1 MTTAA
6 EFQANV
12 DKATV
17 NFQRFDSVVNGG
29 PDVVVTT
36 DSGEVPSLAKVI
48 AEIGYNADAA
58 EEAAAAALSAGAA
71 SASAISASAS
81 AASAEAVSGPTYAS
95 TAAGLAATT
104 NGQSFAVNPGTG
116 VVTIYLNSAGSAV
129 AQRTLAT
136 TAYLAAST
144 GAAQIGAVDGA
155 SGTLWTTVAGFISR
169 LLSSAG
175 SASVGFLQAGS
186 GAVAR
191 TVQTKLRERINVKD
205 FGALGNNSA
214 NDTAAI
220 TAAINAAATAGG
232 DVYFPAG
239 IYRHTGIAIA
249 NLRFVR
255 LIGEANSSFSSAG
268 TKGVRL
274 VCTSGTANHLD
285 FTNAHGVTVEHFQ
298 MECVSGTTPSAG
310 AAIRF
315 YSTDGGSA
323 YCGVKHVR
331 LENCYNGVLID
342 GCSNSWAEHLT
353 LRTCKG
359 LFAVKVI
366 GSGKR
371 VDQVRIA
378 DVVIDTEVTGGS
390 TTCVGVDIDT
400 NSHTIWLDRI
410 SALQCKY
417 GVYLH
422 GATAPEFVRMNG
434 VEAENSYSHGFLI
447 DTGAHIWLDQVYATI
462 NRGSGIVFG
471 ATFTSTAVVTAPDA
485 RGNKEHGIL
494 LNGSGGIQIIAP
506 RIGQNSNT
514 DLGATTNTSDGI
526 SIGGGV
532 SNVTVIGGKSGGNI
546 NLTGTGTQRYGI
558 DVNTGASDN
567 IIVTGVNLTGNATGP
582 LAYNGTGT
590 NRKVRDNIGQ
600 VDLGY
605 SRGTLT
611 VTTGNTTGVFAHNL
625 GANPAQTIV
634 APTSDPGTGRWWVT
648 KNSTQVIVNFGT
660 AVAGNVTFD
669 VEAFL

>member
-1 MTTAA
+1 MTTQTLGTIRLLPGGA
-6 EFQANV
+6 ANV
-12 DKATV
+12 ERV
-17 NFQRFDSVVNGG
+17 SVIRLGDN
-29 PDVVVTT
+29 T
-36 DSGEVPSLAKVI
+36 A
-48 AEIGYNADAA
+48 
-58 EEAAAAALSAGAA
+58 EAARQAVLAQDSAED
-71 SASAISASAS
+71 ASAS
-81 AASAEAVSGPTYAS
+81 AAVAEAMVGPTYAS

-104 NGQSFAVNPGTG
+104 SGQSFAVNPGTG

-155 SGTLWTTVAGFISR
+155 GGTLWTTVAGFISR

-175 SASVGFLQAGS
+175 SASIGFLQAGTS
-186 GAVAR
+186 AVAR
-191 TVQTKLRERINVKD
+191 TAQDKLRERINVKD

-220 TAAINAAATAGG
+220 TAAINAANTAGC

-255 LIGEANSSFSSAG
+255 LIGEANSSFSTAG

-274 VCTSGTANHLD
+274 VCTSATANHLD
-285 FTNAHGVTVEHFQ
+285 FTEAHGVTVENIQ
-298 MECVSGTTPSAG
+298 LECVSGTTPTAG
-310 AAIRF
+310 SVIRF
-315 YSTDGGSA
+315 YASSGVSA
-323 YCGVKHVR
+323 YCGVRNVR
-331 LENCYNGVLID
+331 TENCYNGLLID
-342 GCSNSWAEHLT
+342 GCSNSWAQHLT

-359 LFAVKVI
+359 LFAIKVV

-390 TTCVGVDIDT
+390 TTCVGVDVDT
-400 NSHTIWLDRI
+400 DSHTIWLDRI
-410 SALQCKY
+410 SALKCKY

-434 VEAENSYSHGFLI
+434 VEAENSNSHGFLI

-471 ATFTSTAVVTAPDA
+471 ATFASTAVVTAPDA
-485 RGNKEHGIL
+485 RGNKAHGIMV
-494 LNGSGGIQIIAP
+494 NGSGGIQIIAP

-514 DLGATTNTSDGI
+514 DLGATTNTNDGI
-526 SIGGGV
+526 SIGAGV
-532 SNVTVIGGKSGGNI
+532 SNVTVIGGKCGGNI
-546 NLTGTGTQRYGI
+546 NLTGTGTQRYGVN
-558 DVNTGASDN
+558 VNTGASDN
-567 IIVTGVNLTGNATGP
+567 IVISGVNLTGNATGP

-590 NRKVRDNIGQ
+590 NRQVMNNIGQ
-600 VDLGY
+600 ADLGY

-611 VTTGNTTGVFAHNL
+611 VTSGNTTGVFAHGL
-625 GANPAQTIV
+625 GATPARAFAT
-634 APTSDPGTGRWWVT
+634 PTSDPGAGRYWVT
-648 KNSTQVIVNFGT
+648 KNSTQVIVNFNT
-660 AVAGNVTFD
+660 AVGSNVTFD
-669 VEAFL
+669 AEAFL

>member
-1 MTTAA
+1 MSGTQNLGTIRLLPGGA
-6 EFQANV
+6 ANV
-12 DKATV
+12 ERV
-17 NFQRFDSVVNGG
+17 SVIRLGDN
-29 PDVVVTT
+29 T
-36 DSGEVPSLAKVI
+36 A
-48 AEIGYNADAA
+48 
-58 EEAAAAALSAGAA
+58 EAARQAVLAQA
-71 SASAISASAS
+71 SADDSSAS
-81 AASAEAVSGPTYAS
+81 AAVAEALVGPTYAS

-104 NGQSFAVNPGTG
+104 SGQSFAVNPGTG

-155 SGTLWTTVAGFISR
+155 GGTLWTTVAGFISR

-175 SASVGFLQAGS
+175 SASIGFLQAGT
-186 GAVAR
+186 GATAR
-191 TVQTKLRERINVKD
+191 TAQDKLRERINVKD

-239 IYRHTGIAIA
+239 IYRHTGIAKSD
-249 NLRFVR
+249 LRFVR
-255 LIGEANSSFSSAG
+255 LIGEANSSFSTAG

-285 FTNAHGVTVEHFQ
+285 FTNAHGVTVEHIQ

-331 LENCYNGVLID
+331 FENVYNGVLID
-342 GCSNSWAEHLT
+342 GCSNSWAQHLT

-366 GSGKR
+366 GSAKR

-400 NSHTIWLDRI
+400 DSHTIWLDRI
-410 SALQCKY
+410 SALKCKY

-434 VEAENSYSHGFLI
+434 VEAENSNSHGFLI

-485 RGNKEHGIL
+485 RGNKAHGIL
-494 LNGSGGIQIIAP
+494 VNGSGGIQIIAP

-514 DLGATTNTSDGI
+514 DLGATTNTNDGI
-526 SIGGGV
+526 SIGAGV
-532 SNVTVIGGKSGGNI
+532 SNVTVIGGKCGGNI

-558 DVNTGASDN
+558 NVNTGASDN
-567 IIVTGVNLTGNATGP
+567 IVITNVNMTGNATGP

-590 NRKVRDNIGQ
+590 NRQVLNNIGQ
-600 VDLGY
+600 ADLGY

-611 VTTGNTTGVFAHNL
+611 VTSGNTTGVFAHGL
-625 GANPAQTIV
+625 GTTPARAFAT
-634 APTSDPGTGRWWVT
+634 PTSDPGAGRYWVT
-648 KNSTQVIVNFGT
+648 KNSTQVIVNFNT
-660 AVAGNVTFD
+660 AVGSNVTFD
-669 VEAFL
+669 VGAFL